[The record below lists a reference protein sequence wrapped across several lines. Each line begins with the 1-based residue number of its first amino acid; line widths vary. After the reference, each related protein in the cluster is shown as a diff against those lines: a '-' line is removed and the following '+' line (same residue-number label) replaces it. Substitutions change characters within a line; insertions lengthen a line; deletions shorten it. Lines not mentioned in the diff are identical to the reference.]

1 MRKRRLNLRLA
12 LSGLLLSVALVASAC
27 GGGDPASAP
36 PPAPAGPPA
45 PPAELTIEEALAS
58 APEGPVAV
66 TGFIVASEDQPVRL
80 CSALLESYPPQC
92 GQPALTVE
100 GLDLDSVDGLTRP
113 DDPQFAHTAWT
124 DQEISLTGELTGDVL
139 AVTQGAQGG

>member
-1 MRKRRLNLRLA
+1 MRKPQLNGRLGLPL
-12 LSGLLLSVALVASAC
+12 LLLSIVLAASAC

-45 PPAELTIEEALAS
+45 APVELTIEEALAS
-58 APEGPVAV
+58 PPEGPVTV
-66 TGFIVASEDQPVRL
+66 TGFIVASQDQPVRL

-100 GLDLDSVDGLTRP
+100 GLDLDGVEGLTRP

-124 DQEISLTGELTGDVL
+124 DQQISLTGELTGDVL
-139 AVTQGAQGG
+139 AVTPSG

>member
-1 MRKRRLNLRLA
+1 MRKRPLNVRLGLPL
-12 LSGLLLSVALVASAC
+12 LLLSIVLAASAC

-36 PPAPAGPPA
+36 PPAPASPPA
-45 PPAELTIEEALAS
+45 SLVELTIEEALAS
-58 APEGPVAV
+58 APEGPVTV
-66 TGFIVASEDQPVRL
+66 TGFIVTSEDQPVRL

-124 DQEISLTGELTGDVL
+124 DVQVSLTGELAGDVL
-139 AVTQGAQGG
+139 AVTQGAR